1 MFAINSSSHAR
12 FVPVIMML
20 LVGLTACT
28 GVPVSN
34 QPPPPAKP
42 LDSAAPYRIGV
53 DDIIEISV
61 WRYPELKSTMPV
73 RADGLITIP
82 LVGDIQAGGRTPA
95 EVSEEAR
102 EAMTAYIR
110 DPQVTVIV
118 AEMRSHEYL
127 SRVRVTGAVRSP
139 VSLPYRNGMTVLD
152 AVLAAGGPTEFA
164 APDRSVLHRRNG
176 TQGTVS
182 YAVRLGAI
190 LERGELASNYAVLP
204 GDVITVPER
213 AF

>member
-1 MFAINSSSHAR
+1 MIMSMFLI
-12 FVPVIMML
+12 
-20 LVGLTACT
+20 GLTACT
-28 GVPVSN
+28 ANSISN
-34 QPPPPAKP
+34 RAPPAARA
-42 LDSAAPYRIGV
+42 LDSAETYRIGV
-53 DDIIEISV
+53 DDIIEVSV

-82 LVGDIQAGGRTPA
+82 LVGDIKAGGRTPA

-102 EAMTAYIR
+102 GAMADYIR

-118 AEMRSHEYL
+118 REMRSHEYL

-139 VSLPYRNGMTVLD
+139 VSLPYREGMTILD

-164 APDRSVLHRRNG
+164 ATDRAALHRRSG
-176 TQGTVS
+176 TGNTVS

-190 LERGELASNYAVLP
+190 LERGELSSNYSVMP

>member
-1 MFAINSSSHAR
+1 MIIITT
-12 FVPVIMML
+12 VIVL
-20 LVGLTACT
+20 LVGLAACSSN
-28 GVPVSN
+28 PVSN
-34 QPPPPAKP
+34 QAPPSAKA
-42 LDSAAPYRIGV
+42 LDSVATYRIGV
-53 DDIIEISV
+53 DDIIEVSV

-82 LVGDIQAGGRTPA
+82 LVGDIRAGGRTPA

-102 EAMTAYIR
+102 KAMADYIR

-118 AEMRSHEYL
+118 SEMRSHEYL

-139 VSLPYRNGMTVLD
+139 VSLPYRDGMTVLD

-164 APDRSVLHRRNG
+164 ATDRAALHRRNG
-176 TQGTVS
+176 TDETLS

-190 LERGELASNYAVLP
+190 LQRGELGSNYSVMP
-204 GDVITVPER
+204 GDVITIPER

>member
-1 MFAINSSSHAR
+1 MITAAI
-12 FVPVIMML
+12 VL
-20 LVGLTACT
+20 LVGLTACSAN
-28 GVPVSN
+28 PVSN
-34 QPPPPAKP
+34 QAPPSAKA
-42 LDSAAPYRIGV
+42 LDSVATYRIGV
-53 DDIIEISV
+53 DDIIEVSV

-102 EAMTAYIR
+102 KAMADYIR

-118 AEMRSHEYL
+118 SEMRSHEYL

-139 VSLPYRNGMTVLD
+139 VSLPYRDGMTVLD

-164 APDRSVLHRRNG
+164 ATDRAALHRRSG
-176 TQGTVS
+176 TDETLS

-190 LERGELASNYAVLP
+190 LQRGELGSNYSVMP
-204 GDVITVPER
+204 GDVITIPER